1 MVAADI
7 ESRMAE
13 QLDIVVKKAREIF
26 VDLLE
31 GNAKE
36 TKIGIGPVSE
46 SDKRYIERLF
56 SEVVYSHIIAE
67 ATAIVSLWIYE
78 QLKDDAVLKTAVP
91 AFLDQCEGKMQKV
104 PDSLTRKTSNV
115 TELAKGVLDSS
126 AGKGKSAITAA
137 LLKDLAE
144 MPQMKHLRATYNA
157 TITSFLGE

>member
-1 MVAADI
+1 MVTADV

-31 GNAKE
+31 ESAKE
-36 TKIGIGPVSE
+36 AKIGMGPISE
-46 SDKRYIERLF
+46 PDKRHMEHLF
-56 SEVVYSHIIAE
+56 SEVVYSHMIAE
-67 ATAIVSLWIYE
+67 ATAIVSFLIYE
-78 QLKDDAVLKTAVP
+78 QLKDDAVLKTPVP
-91 AFLDQCEGKMQKV
+91 AFLDQCEAKMEKV
-104 PDSLTRKTSNV
+104 PNGLARKTGNL

-144 MPQMKHLRATYNA
+144 MPQLKHLRATYDA
-157 TITSFLGE
+157 TILSFLGE